1 MKIATWNVNG
11 IRPRKEQI
19 LALLKEE
26 DLDLICL
33 QETKIADEIF
43 PQQDFIDAGY
53 AHQHIVGQKAH
64 HGVAILSRLAFTDQ
78 SRQVFAAIDDKRHA
92 AVRLDN
98 GLSIHCFY
106 VPSGGD
112 KPDPSINPKF
122 DHKLRFLSEM
132 KDLAAQTRDQ
142 AALWVG
148 DLNVA
153 YLENDT
159 WDHKKNRRL
168 VGHSDGE
175 RAAMQAVVDAGGF
188 HDLPREAEGPEAR
201 LFTWWGYRYKL
212 SVEKDY
218 GWRLDHVF
226 ATAEAKKRVT
236 NCQVL
241 KRTRLQDSPSD
252 HIPII
257 TTLE

>member
-1 MKIATWNVNG
+1 MMRLATWNVNG

-19 LALLKEE
+19 LALLQDE
-26 DLDLICL
+26 DLDLIAL
-33 QETKIADEIF
+33 QETKIADDIF
-43 PQQDFIDAGY
+43 PRQDFIEAGY
-53 AHQHIVGQKAH
+53 AHQLIVGQKAH
-64 HGVAILSRLAFTDQ
+64 HGVAIV
-78 SRQVFAAIDDKRHA
+78 SRQPFADQGRRVFAGIDDKRHA
-92 AVRLDN
+92 WVQLEN
-98 GLSIHCFY
+98 GLRLHCLY

-112 KPDPSINPKF
+112 KPDPEINLKF
-122 DHKLRFLSEM
+122 AHKMAFLAEL
-132 KDLAAQTRDQ
+132 KEAVTAEKGQ
-142 AALWVG
+142 ASLWMG

-153 YLENDT
+153 YLDNDT

-175 RAAMQAVVDAGGF
+175 RAALKDIIAAGDLVDA
-188 HDLPREAEGPEAR
+188 PRVQAGAEAR

-218 GWRLDHVF
+218 GWRLDHVL
-226 ATAEAKKRVT
+226 ATQSVAKNLKA
-236 NCQVL
+236 CIPL

-257 TTLE
+257 VEI